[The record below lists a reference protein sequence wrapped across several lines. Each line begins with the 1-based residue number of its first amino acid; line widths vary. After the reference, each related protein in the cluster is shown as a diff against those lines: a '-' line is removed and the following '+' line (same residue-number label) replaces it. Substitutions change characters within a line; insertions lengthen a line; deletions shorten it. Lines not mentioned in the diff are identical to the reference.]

1 MIVTI
6 RKRPVVLRVVHTQ
19 AMLFLKSTSERDG
32 SDIQRLWNWM
42 KDFQIDSE
50 SIKEDLVQI
59 QNGCMSDPSHS
70 DISKIKW
77 RGSGLPLNC
86 NPVEFH
92 SVSKIYWRYQILNKD
107 CPNEVITRFIIQW
120 NFLHSDR
127 LIRLGTDHPFH
138 SIWISNPD
146 TIQNQR
152 YRIYIKFYG
161 AFHICLELITS
172 LKIES

>member
-59 QNGCMSDPSHS
+59 QNGCMSDPSLS

-77 RGSGLPLNC
+77 LGSGLPLNC

-120 NFLHSDR
+120 NYLFV
-127 LIRLGTDHPFH
+127 LIGLYGWVRIIRSIQYGYPIRIPFKISGTEF
-138 SIWISNPD
+138 I
-146 TIQNQR
+146 
-152 YRIYIKFYG
+152 
-161 AFHICLELITS
+161 
-172 LKIES
+172 